1 MIREIFLIRKKKI
14 IIEENGPDYDDKQY
28 YDDNRNHNYITNN
41 YESSSQGKH
50 SKNGKNI
57 KYNVKLDVPYKDYTE
72 EQEELLYKFPKL
84 TNKSKIASES
94 TDNNNDYK
102 VSNAINRTKRKT
114 RKRHEKDIY
123 SFNDT
128 SNIFDK
134 LFKKKDNY

>member
-1 MIREIFLIRKKKI
+1 M
-14 IIEENGPDYDDKQY
+14 
-28 YDDNRNHNYITNN
+28 
-41 YESSSQGKH
+41 
-50 SKNGKNI
+50 
-57 KYNVKLDVPYKDYTE
+57 KLDVPYKDYTE